1 MLTYAD
7 VCCCLQNHHYVLKQL
22 VQSGPLELHRPRQL
36 KGITSLAHE
45 AQEQA
50 LLLFRGES
58 GASMRQR
65 LVERA
70 GHLPPGAPA
79 RDTLKFIASKVNRVV
94 DSLYSSS
101 AGQQKKSELGAATE
115 RSVASNM
122 GVAVMLNLHTG
133 GGDEAVQVC

>member
-50 LLLFRGES
+50 LLLFRGDS

-70 GHLPPGAPA
+70 GNTYA
-79 RDTLKFIASKVNRVV
+79 D
-94 DSLYSSS
+94 
-101 AGQQKKSELGAATE
+101 
-115 RSVASNM
+115 
-122 GVAVMLNLHTG
+122 
-133 GGDEAVQVC
+133 VC